1 VQLLPFLAALALV
14 LVQPAAARAAGA
26 QSAQAPF
33 TTQGIY
39 LQQYTAQDPER
50 LNHLI
55 NNALEVGINTF
66 VVDLWSQNPAYE
78 QAVRRIHEVG
88 IRFVPRVVMFA
99 DGGSHEQIINQA
111 HWEKRWRLVKYALK
125 LGAKDIQLD
134 YIRYA
139 SKTPAS
145 PNNALY
151 VRNVVQFFKQR
162 VNAAGAELQI
172 DIFGEAAHAPSAH
185 IGQDMGLL
193 APHIDA
199 VCPMVYPSHY
209 KPYAE
214 RSQLPYETVFDSLIA
229 LKRQLGH
236 HPVDVYAYIELNNH
250 RYPMS
255 VPERVRYIRAQLRAV
270 REAHAEGWL
279 AWSAGNKYDLLFD
292 ILRRFKADVSS

>member
-1 VQLLPFLAALALV
+1 MQLLLWLAALALA
-14 LVQPAAARAAGA
+14 LVTPAPAHATAPSRQPP
-26 QSAQAPF
+26 PF
-33 TTQGIY
+33 QTQGIY
-39 LQQYTAQDPER
+39 VQQDTAQDPAR

-66 VVDLWSQNPAYE
+66 VVDLWWPNATYKR
-78 QAVRRIHEVG
+78 AVERIREAGV
-88 IRFVPRVVMFA
+88 RFIPRVVMFA
-99 DGGSHEQIINQA
+99 DGGSHEQVIDQSL
-111 HWEKRWRLVKYALK
+111 WERRWKLVKYALD

-134 YIRYA
+134 YIRY
-139 SKTPAS
+139 SSMTRAS

-162 VNAAGAELQI
+162 VNAAGGRLQI

-209 KPYAE
+209 KPYLE
-214 RSQLPYETVFDSLIA
+214 RSQLPYETIFDSLTA
-229 LKRQLGH
+229 LKRQLGR

-250 RYPMS
+250 RYPMP
-255 VPERVRYIRAQLRAV
+255 VPERIRYIRAQLRAV
-270 REAHAEGWL
+270 RQAHAQGWL

-292 ILRRFKADVSS
+292 ILRRFKADVAG